1 MGCPPSI
8 GGSAGMFQSL
18 AKLAVDQGW
27 RSNMTLLTKQK
38 REFQTLSDTT
48 ERPGFEKQQN
58 SPRKQTIF

>member
-18 AKLAVDQGW
+18 AKLAVDQGT
-27 RSNMTLLTKQK
+27 TLLTKQK
-38 REFQTLSDTT
+38 REFETLSDTT
-48 ERPGFEKQQN
+48 ERPGFVKQLN